1 MCQRPSL
8 QTPKCGLTQF
18 SAHRVISRSSLP
30 TVRRQSLGPARHC
43 PIPLTPTGA
52 PARARP
58 ASRGGG
64 RPGGHPQELALLP
77 ATRTAH
83 VGPSAD
89 VTLKV
94 TAVVRRQAHA
104 GPGPAGALLTVPRT
118 VPRAWKDRGTSR
130 LQLWPPASV
139 GAGRGWHGHVA
150 AAGPA
155 ARRALRPAGDR
166 GARGTAGPA
175 PGLTRPAGPR
185 RPLWTT
191 RPPPRRASGC

>member
-1 MCQRPSL
+1 M
-8 QTPKCGLTQF
+8 
-18 SAHRVISRSSLP
+18 VSRSSLP
-30 TVRRQSLGPARHC
+30 AARRRSLGPAHRR
-43 PIPLTPTGA
+43 PILLTPTGA

-58 ASRGGG
+58 APWGGG

-118 VPRAWKDRGTSR
+118 VPRACKDRGTSR

-150 AAGPA
+150 QLGVRFALLGTAAHAALPVLLQGSRGPP
-155 ARRALRPAGDR
+155 ALGALSGPHGRLPGEPAGAECAFLVLSQWR
-166 GARGTAGPA
+166 YPFLGSKLKSP
-175 PGLTRPAGPR
+175 
-185 RPLWTT
+185 
-191 RPPPRRASGC
+191 